1 MHTTHTRWF
10 TAIHCKAKL
19 LKQVMHPV
27 FLFGDKSRSK
37 MEAKEVGQRLPHL
50 ILWVYITLPGKTSL
64 VFDVELK

>member
-1 MHTTHTRWF
+1 
-10 TAIHCKAKL
+10 
-19 LKQVMHPV
+19 MHPV